1 MSHKTS
7 ANPFEQQIPALTK
20 AIRFLLRSRRMFVS
34 VGAAAWLAGLVLV
47 LLVSIEFRTSYLQ
60 ARLLAGVARE
70 LTFRVEAAP
79 NPSIRFPQQGPYDS
93 WLGYIQLPAF
103 LDKLSAH
110 GYLVEAQARISPRLR
125 KFMDLGVYPIYREKT
140 QAGLGILDRDNQSV
154 LQLGHEAPQIV
165 PSSQT
170 SSSTWSET
178 PSDHYGL
185 FRVE

>member
-1 MSHKTS
+1 MIAEKPGGQKRLAVSVKV
-7 ANPFEQQIPALTK
+7 
-20 AIRFLLRSRRMFVS
+20 IRFLLRSRRMSVS
-34 VGAAAWLAGLVLV
+34 VGAAASFTGLVLV
-47 LLVSIEFRTSYLQ
+47 VLVSMELRTSYLQ

-70 LTFRVEAAP
+70 LTFRVEAGP

-140 QAGLGILDRDNQSV
+140 QAGLRILDRDNQSV
-154 LQLGHEAPQIV
+154 LQLGHEAP
-165 PSSQT
+165 
-170 SSSTWSET
+170 
-178 PSDHYGL
+178 
-185 FRVE
+185 